1 MDNRFL
7 IVYSRYNKAY
17 VIGFEGAH
25 KIGRK
30 TMDARKILQE
40 IRANIDIVIKRDS
53 HLGQSLWQEL
63 LKVHPA
69 DLADF
74 FSDIEEEQF
83 QALFPALPKEIKLE
97 VFECFSDVMKV
108 STLTFMS
115 EEDKIDL
122 LNELPVDKVTDLLE
136 LLSDEDFKHYHNLL
150 HKKSREK
157 VLSLLK
163 FHPESAGGI
172 MDIEVITL
180 VKDFTVEK
188 AIKILQRLR
197 PSRDIHHQIYV
208 TDTAHNLVGHINL
221 EDLVFNQPQS
231 KIASFMKE
239 NEYVARADEDRE
251 TIAKNMVHYGLMT
264 IPVVGKGNHFL
275 GIIPSDTLVD
285 VIVEEASEDVLKM
298 SAVAPLKYPYFETSF
313 FRMLFERSYILV
325 PLLIAESMSGTIL
338 QAYEETLGVFLISFI
353 PMLISAGG
361 NTSSQTSAMVI
372 QGMASGEIRSSNMFR
387 FLRREFIMAS
397 MLGLVLGL
405 VAFGRV
411 YYAIGNVLQSF
422 VISLSLGMIV
432 LISVTLG
439 SCIPFILRR
448 FNIDP
453 AFSAGPFLATI
464 MDILGVMIYCYIT
477 KMMLS

>member
-1 MDNRFL
+1 MD
-7 IVYSRYNKAY
+7 S
-17 VIGFEGAH
+17 
-25 KIGRK
+25 
-30 TMDARKILQE
+30 TQILQE
-40 IRANIDIVIKRDS
+40 IKSNLDTIIKRDS
-53 HLGQSLWQEL
+53 PLGQSLWQEL
-63 LKVHPA
+63 IKIHPA
-69 DLADF
+69 DIADF
-74 FSDIEEEQF
+74 LSDIESEQS
-83 QALFPALPKEIKLE
+83 QAIFLALPKELKLTVFEEFSDYFKLE
-97 VFECFSDVMKV
+97 A
-108 STLTFMS
+108 LNFMS

-197 PSRDIHHQIYV
+197 PSREIHQEIYV
-208 TDTAHNLVGHINL
+208 TDSAHNLVGHINL
-221 EDLVFNQPQS
+221 EDLVLNLPQNR
-231 KIASFMKE
+231 IASFMKE
-239 NEYVARADEDRE
+239 NEYVARAEEDRE
-251 TIAKNMVHYGLMT
+251 AIAKNMVHYGLMT

-275 GIIPSDTLVD
+275 GVIPSDTLVD
-285 VIVEEASEDVLKM
+285 VIVEEAGEDVLKM

-313 FRMLFERSYILV
+313 FKMLFERSYILV

-338 QAYEETLGVFLISFI
+338 QAYQETLGVFLISFI

-372 QGMASGEIRSSNMFR
+372 QGMASGEIRNSNMLK
-387 FLRREFIMAS
+387 FLRREFFMAL
-397 MLGLVLGL
+397 MLACVLGI
-405 VAFGRV
+405 VAFGRI
-411 YYAIGNVLQSF
+411 YWATSHVLQSA
-422 VISLSLGMIV
+422 VISFALSMIV

-439 SCIPFILRR
+439 SCIPFLLRR
-448 FNIDP
+448 LNIDP

-477 KMMLS
+477 KLMLS

>member
-1 MDNRFL
+1 MD
-7 IVYSRYNKAY
+7 SRQ
-17 VIGFEGAH
+17 
-25 KIGRK
+25 
-30 TMDARKILQE
+30 ILQE
-40 IRANIDIVIKRDS
+40 IKDNIQTVILHDS
-53 HLGQSLWQEL
+53 TLGRSLWTEL
-63 LKVHPA
+63 LKIHPA
-69 DLADF
+69 DIADFLADI
-74 FSDIEEEQF
+74 SQDNF
-83 QALFPALPKEIKLE
+83 QAIFLQFPKHLQLE
-97 VFECFSDVMKV
+97 VFEHFSEGMKV
-108 STLTFMS
+108 TTLNFMP
-115 EEDKIDL
+115 EEGKIDL
-122 LNELPVDKVTDLLE
+122 LNELPIDKLTDLLE
-136 LLSDEDFKHYHNLL
+136 LLSDEDFKHYHSLL
-150 HKKSREK
+150 YKKSREK

-188 AIKILQRLR
+188 SIKILQRLK
-197 PSRDIHHQIYV
+197 PSREIHQQIYV
-208 TDTAHNLVGHINL
+208 TDSSHNLMGHINL
-221 EDLVFNQPQS
+221 EDLVLNPPQA

-264 IPVVGKGNHFL
+264 IPVVGKGSHFL
-275 GIIPSDTLVD
+275 GVIPSDTLVD

-298 SAVAPLKYPYFETSF
+298 SALAPLKYPYFETSF
-313 FRMLFERSYILV
+313 FKLIFERSYILIA
-325 PLLIAESMSGTIL
+325 LLFAESFSGTIL
-338 QAYEETLGVFLISFI
+338 RAYEETLGVFLISFI

-361 NTSSQTSAMVI
+361 NTSSQTSAIVI
-372 QGMASGEIRSSNMFR
+372 QGMASGEIRGSNMLK

-397 MLGLVLGL
+397 MLACILGL
-405 VAFGRV
+405 FAFGRV
-411 YYAIGNVLQSF
+411 YWSTTHFLQSF
-422 VISLSLGMIV
+422 VVSFSLAMIV

-477 KMMLS
+477 KWMLS